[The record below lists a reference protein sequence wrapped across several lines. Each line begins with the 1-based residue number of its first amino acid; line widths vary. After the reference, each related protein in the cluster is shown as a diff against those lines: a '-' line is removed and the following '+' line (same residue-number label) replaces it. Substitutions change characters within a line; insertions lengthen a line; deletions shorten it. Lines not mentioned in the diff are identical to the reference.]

1 MKKDYQERVVKI
13 VEKVTRKKIENIDF
27 KGDLRDNLH
36 IDSIQV
42 VELFAALEKEFSI
55 ELPLQLMTVKT
66 AEEFM
71 NILIAETEKVS
82 SGI

>member
-13 VEKVTRKKIENIDF
+13 VEKVTRKKIGNIDF
-27 KGDLRDNLH
+27 KGNLRDNLH

-42 VELFAALEKEFSI
+42 VELFAALETEFSI
-55 ELPLQLMTVKT
+55 ELPLQLMCVKT

-71 NILIAETEKVS
+71 NILVAEAEKVS
-82 SGI
+82 LVK